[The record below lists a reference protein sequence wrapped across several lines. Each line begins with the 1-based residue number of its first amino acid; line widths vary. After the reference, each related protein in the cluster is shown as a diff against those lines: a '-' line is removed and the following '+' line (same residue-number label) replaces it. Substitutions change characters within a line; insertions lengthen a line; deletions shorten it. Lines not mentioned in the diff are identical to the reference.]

1 MLPAP
6 QEPATPVVT
15 RPRSYGKQI
24 ATADGA
30 TGALLVVTGIMGFAC
45 VVGSIDRYDDGE
57 DNNSRAICAV
67 ALGSLV
73 LTGAT
78 FTLASPI
85 IHLVHERPG
94 AAFGAFA
101 LRAVLPAGVLLVS
114 AESRDPASAVA
125 GLLFVGSLVTAMFVD
140 WFVLA
145 VPGKPEAREPHTVA
159 WQPSVLALRGGAG
172 LGVVA
177 RY

>member
-1 MLPAP
+1 
-6 QEPATPVVT
+6 
-15 RPRSYGKQI
+15 
-24 ATADGA
+24 
-30 TGALLVVTGIMGFAC
+30 
-45 VVGSIDRYDDGE
+45 
-57 DNNSRAICAV
+57 V

-73 LTGAT
+73 LAGAT

-85 IHLVHERPG
+85 IHIAHERPV
-94 AAFGAFA
+94 AALGAFA
-101 LRAVLPAGVLLVS
+101 LRAVLPAGVLLLSVES
-114 AESRDPASAVA
+114 ADPASAAA

-145 VPGKPEAREPHTVA
+145 VPGESERREPHTVA